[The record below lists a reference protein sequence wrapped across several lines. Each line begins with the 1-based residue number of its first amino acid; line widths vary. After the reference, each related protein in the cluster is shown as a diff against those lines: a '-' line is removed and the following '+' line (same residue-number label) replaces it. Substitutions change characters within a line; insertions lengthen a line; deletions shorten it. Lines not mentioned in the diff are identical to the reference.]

1 MYIPVA
7 VPSFIKDADQ
17 GPFRFP
23 RGAADLAPRSA
34 EEPGHGA
41 QSSKF
46 AKKPPENEKTH
57 PAEPGEIVTFRL
69 PSENPKPTNTN
80 RGFGALKKF
89 QRNWSPTT
97 SARQP
102 LPAQEPSE
110 RKQWQPRPAQAAKPA
125 ETNRETII
133 RENTRAAQLSAGDA
147 RVIFATRV
155 QQSLE
160 GGKAAILRPDRRRA
174 LMTLSSELRLR
185 AFDANLIIALVQ
197 DAARRG
203 EVVASV
209 SSTQPPTHVKQLIEA
224 DEAKEILAMMA
235 PAQKDTTTR
244 DRIILAVVLALAIL
258 VGLVALVGP

>member
-1 MYIPVA
+1 M
-7 VPSFIKDADQ
+7 PSFIKDADQ

-34 EEPGHGA
+34 DESRHGA

-46 AKKPPENEKTH
+46 AKKPQNEKPH

-69 PSENPKPTNTN
+69 PSENPKPANTN

-97 SARQP
+97 SAKLP
-102 LPAQEPSE
+102 LPAQESSE
-110 RKQWQPRPAQAAKPA
+110 RKQWQPRPPQAAKQPA
-125 ETNRETII
+125 TNRETII
-133 RENTRAAQLSAGDA
+133 RENTRAAQLSAADA

-160 GGKAAILRPDRRRA
+160 GGKAAILRTDRRRA

-209 SSTQPPTHVKQLIEA
+209 SSTQSPTHVKQLIEA

-235 PAQKDTTTR
+235 PARKDTTTR
-244 DRIILAVVLALAIL
+244 DRIILAIVLALAIL